1 MTACYLQ
8 RAGMATLLLE
18 ARTSVGGFPVAAL
31 GHPITAVATPLR
43 KGEYSAEAEG
53 RPIYYLHRFD
63 DAGGFVTETR
73 FAGVPALAEQ
83 DDNA

>member
-1 MTACYLQ
+1 MH
-8 RAGMATLLLE
+8 
-18 ARTSVGGFPVAAL
+18 VA
-31 GHPITAVATPLR
+31 TAVATPLR
-43 KGEYSAEAEG
+43 KGEYPAEAEG